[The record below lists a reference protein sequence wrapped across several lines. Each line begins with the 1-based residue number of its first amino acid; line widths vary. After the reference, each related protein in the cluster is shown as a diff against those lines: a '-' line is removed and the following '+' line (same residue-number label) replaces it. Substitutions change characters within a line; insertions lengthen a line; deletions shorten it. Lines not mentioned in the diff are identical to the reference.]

1 MPMPLRLP
9 LHIPVAVLFSLLI
22 LAVGATISIYHFG
35 ETRLLIE
42 AANATLF
49 RDRAEDVRKT
59 LNAANRAVRR
69 SFILLAASPLA
80 DANTRAERFQ
90 FLPELTGL
98 LDADPLIDSVMVGY
112 GDGALFLVQ
121 RAGGLQETGG
131 EIRSGAMGVWS
142 VIDMDSSDDPGDAV
156 SGLEY
161 VFDKDLRLIRAS
173 AWAGARIEPRLSACY
188 RLAAASDRI

>member
-42 AANATLF
+42 AANTTLF

-90 FLPELTGL
+90 FLPERT
-98 LDADPLIDSVMVGY
+98 AFQNEMPH
-112 GDGALFLVQ
+112 
-121 RAGGLQETGG
+121 R
-131 EIRSGAMGVWS
+131 
-142 VIDMDSSDDPGDAV
+142 
-156 SGLEY
+156 
-161 VFDKDLRLIRAS
+161 
-173 AWAGARIEPRLSACY
+173 
-188 RLAAASDRI
+188 